1 MSHRLFCV
9 FAYMSGFRVHLHTH
23 INSLFWELNLPPGS
37 PVQLIPSPPILGSS
51 LIKHRLSLVQLERPD
66 KLGPAFVQ
74 WLERPHSPSCLP
86 SLRTGR
92 GLLISGRL
100 APHMHRAHPRDPE
113 MLLSHMTAFELLSR
127 LPLTPLFS
135 ICREPHL
142 FYLSIKGSTSEM
154 N

>member
-9 FAYMSGFRVHLHTH
+9 FACMSGYLVHLHTH
-23 INSLFWELNLPPGS
+23 NNSLFCEVNLPPGS
-37 PVQLIPSPPILGSS
+37 PVKVIPSPPILGSG

-92 GLLISGRL
+92 GLLISGRP
-100 APHMHRAHPRDPE
+100 APHMAPGPSQGPRKCC
-113 MLLSHMTAFELLSR
+113 SHTQPCLNYF
-127 LPLTPLFS
+127 PD
-135 ICREPHL
+135 CH
-142 FYLSIKGSTSEM
+142 
-154 N
+154 